1 MLQQC
6 YNNKFNAK
14 LLCEV
19 VSVGL
24 CAWTICSLFQL
35 KRYQCSMTFHI
46 YSHRMLPLCSIGCC
60 IHPISFA
67 NSCGI
72 AISPIAK
79 KNPENCKFYLK
90 SLHFNWEGI
99 INSSMTKR
107 NCIQTHT
114 HNSHENE
121 YIYNFLSVQRYFH
134 FQWNFLSWPE
144 NCYWPPMS
152 MHVNS
157 LEYTWEILI

>member
-114 HNSHENE
+114 HTIRMRTNIFITFYQCNDIFFSSGTFCRDLK
-121 YIYNFLSVQRYFH
+121 IVIGLR
-134 FQWNFLSWPE
+134 
-144 NCYWPPMS
+144 CRCM
-152 MHVNS
+152 
-157 LEYTWEILI
+157 